1 MISVIIP
8 VHNAE
13 SFLERC
19 INSILTNTYKDLE
32 VILIE
37 NGSTDSSRDLCYR
50 LEKENSNVKVIVS
63 EIKGVSNARNLG
75 LEAATGDYIAFVDA
89 DDYVSPYYFE
99 TLQRISDKNDA
110 DIVVCDYSKGTESS
124 FTFARPNNTEKLIDK
139 DYYFRN
145 HYVKE
150 TLQFTAPWS
159 KLFKKRIVDSVRFDT
174 ELSMCEDRTFVTQC
188 VCRAEKIYYVQEK
201 MYYYFLGNDN
211 SICKKTDQDLRMDMV
226 YSLKKD
232 LAFIQREYPQKQ
244 LWLDLIYV
252 SMLLTSD
259 FRLKKVKK
267 EGRKDLTEVLKPLNK
282 EALIAVKH
290 SVTLGRLKFRILFE
304 HYFPNTLQF
313 LYKIAQK
320 LRLR

>member
-63 EIKGVSNARNLG
+63 EVKGVSNARNLG
-75 LEAATGDYIAFVDA
+75 LEEATGDYISFIDA
-89 DDYVSPYYFE
+89 DDYISPYYFE

-124 FTFARPNNTEKLIDK
+124 VTFARPNNTEKLIDK

-252 SMLLTSD
+252 SMLFTSD

-290 SVTLGRLKFRILFE
+290 SVTLGRLKFRVLFE

>member
-19 INSILTNTYKDLE
+19 INSILTNTYQDLE

-37 NGSTDSSRDLCYR
+37 NGSTDSSRELCYR

-124 FTFARPNNTEKLIDK
+124 VTFARPNNTEKLIDK

-226 YSLKKD
+226 YSLQKD
-232 LAFIQREYPQKQ
+232 LDFMGREYRDKT
-244 LWLDLIYV
+244 LWIDFIYLRLMLSTDLRIKCAKKNGRND
-252 SMLLTSD
+252 LLS
-259 FRLKKVKK
+259 
-267 EGRKDLTEVLKPLNK
+267 VLKPMNK
-282 EALIAVKH
+282 EALAKVKK
-290 SVTLGRLKFRILFE
+290 SKTLGKMKVRALFE
-304 HYFPNTLQF
+304 HCFPNTLQF

-320 LRLR
+320 LKLR

>member
-63 EIKGVSNARNLG
+63 EVKGVSNARNLG

-124 FTFARPNNTEKLIDK
+124 VTFARPNNTEKLIDK

-226 YSLKKD
+226 YSLIKD
-232 LAFIQREYPQKQ
+232 LDFFKSSYSVKQ
-244 LWLDLIYV
+244 NWVDSIYV
-252 SMLLTSD
+252 NLLLTTAQ
-259 FRLKKVKK
+259 RMKIAKKT
-267 EGRKDLTEVLKPLNK
+267 GRKDLIRTLKPINK
-282 EALIAVKH
+282 EALSAVVHAKH
-290 SVTLGRLKFRILFE
+290 LGKMKLRIIFE
-304 HYFPNTLQF
+304 YYFPNTLQF
-313 LYKIAQK
+313 LYRIVQK
-320 LRLR
+320 LKLR

>member
-19 INSILTNTYKDLE
+19 INSILTNTYQDLE

-37 NGSTDSSRDLCYR
+37 NGSTDSSRYLCYR

-63 EIKGVSNARNLG
+63 EVKGVSNARNLG
-75 LEAATGDYIAFVDA
+75 LEEATGDYVAFVDA

-124 FTFARPNNTEKLIDK
+124 VTFARPNNTEKLIDK

-320 LRLR
+320 LGLR

>member
-37 NGSTDSSRDLCYR
+37 NGSTDSSRELCYR

-63 EIKGVSNARNLG
+63 EVKGVSNARNLG
-75 LEAATGDYIAFVDA
+75 LEEATGDYVAFVDA

-99 TLQRISDKNDA
+99 TLLSCLRENNVDFVMCSYESGNNESFDFPDAIKINGIRITADKFLIQMYCKSEFQYSSAGMKLINRKFA
-110 DIVVCDYSKGTESS
+110 DI
-124 FTFARPNNTEKLIDK
+124 
-139 DYYFRN
+139 
-145 HYVKE
+145 
-150 TLQFTAPWS
+150 
-159 KLFKKRIVDSVRFDT
+159 RFD
-174 ELSMCEDRTFVTQC
+174 EDISYAEDRSYMAKMIARAGQC
-188 VCRAEKIYYVQEK
+188 VYINQGL
-201 MYYYFLGNDN
+201 YYYYRGNDN
-211 SICKKTDQDLRMDMV
+211 SICNNKDMDLRMDMV

-320 LRLR
+320 LGLR